1 MSEYKYQQIESKWQ
15 KSWTENNSVK
25 CDINSKDKNFYNLC
39 MYPYPSGDLHM
50 GHIRNY
56 TIGDVI
62 TRYKIMN
69 GFNVLSPMGW
79 DSFGLPAENAAI
91 KTGIHPKTFT
101 EERIDNMK
109 DQIIRLGSLYE
120 WDREVAA
127 HSKDYYKWTQYIFVK
142 LFKNKLAY
150 KKDAPVNWCDSCK
163 TVLANE
169 QVIEG
174 NCDRCDAIV
183 DQKNLNQ
190 WFLKISDYSEELL
203 EGLNEIGDWPE
214 NVKAMQQNWIGK
226 SEGAEFSL
234 NIDDTDLSFDV
245 FTTRPDTLFGM
256 TFAVLSPEHPL
267 MDEVISIS
275 SNRDEIENYI
285 DNAKKKSEFE
295 RMSLTKEKTG
305 VDTGLFVI
313 NPVNGKKVSLWIAD
327 YVLIN
332 YGTGAIMAVP
342 GHDQRDY
349 DFAKKYGIKII
360 QVISDKNRESSIE
373 KEAFIGEGILINSGN
388 FDSLKSHTEGSEK
401 IIQYLEDNKIGTS
414 KTTFRLRDWLIS
426 RQRYW
431 GCPIP
436 LINCDKCGMVPES
449 EENLP
454 VLLPDIDD
462 YKNTNE
468 SPLAKSEDFI
478 NTNCPECG
486 VKATRETD
494 TMDTFVDSS
503 WYFLRFVDPKNEDM
517 PFDANKVNNWLPVDQ
532 YIGGVEHAILH
543 LLYSRFFSKALKKC
557 SYRIPDEPFKKLVTQ
572 GMVCHETFSDHE
584 GKWVE
589 PSKVL
594 KKREGLFYSTDNGL
608 IELKK
613 GRSEKMSKSKKN
625 VIDPDQIIKNYGAD
639 TARLFMISDSPPE
652 RDLEWS
658 DDGIKATYK
667 FLKKLFE
674 HLISDLSFKPSLD
687 SKEIKNMNNDD
698 KESFNLTQKTIFN
711 YSNDI
716 SNYRFNTAVA
726 KLREFSNFLLKK
738 KNSKNVND
746 YCWTIFLRL
755 ISIITPHF
763 SQEILNNS
771 GFSGF
776 IYEIEWPKPLENI
789 TQKEYAN
796 LVIQLNGKK
805 KALIKVPKDLE
816 QKEVLNYMKKDQN
829 LSAFLQNDFKK
840 IIFVKNK
847 IINFVK

>member
-1 MSEYKYQQIESKWQ
+1 MSDYEFQKIESKWQ
-15 KSWTENNSVK
+15 KYWSDNNSIK
-25 CDINSKDKNFYNLC
+25 SDINSVDNNFYNLC

-101 EERIDNMK
+101 EERINNMK

-127 HSKDYYKWTQYIFVK
+127 HSKDYYKWTQFIFIK

-174 NCDRCDAIV
+174 NCDRCDAVV

-190 WFLKISDYSEELL
+190 WFLKISEYSDELL
-203 EGLNEIGDWPE
+203 DGLNQIGECPE
-214 NVKAMQQNWIGK
+214 NVKAMQKNWIGK

-234 NIDDTDLSFDV
+234 KIDETDISFDV

-256 TFAVLSPEHPL
+256 TFAVVSPEHHI
-267 MDEVISIS
+267 M
-275 SNRDEIENYI
+275 NEILSLSPNSHDLQKYI
-285 DNAKKKSEFE
+285 DDAKKKSEFE

-313 NPVNGKKVSLWIAD
+313 NPVNGKRVSLWIAD

-349 DFAKKYGIKII
+349 DFAKKYNIEII
-360 QVISDKNRESSIE
+360 QVITDKKSESSIE
-373 KEAFIGEGILINSGN
+373 REAYVGGGVLINSGE
-388 FDSLKSHTEGSEK
+388 FDNLESHTEGSKK
-401 IIQYLEDNKIGTS
+401 IIQLLKEKQIGNS

-436 LINCDKCGMVPES
+436 LINCDKCGMVPER

-454 VLLPDIDD
+454 VLLPEIDD

-468 SPLAKSEDFI
+468 SPLAKSEEFI
-478 NTNCPECG
+478 NINCPECG
-486 VKATRETD
+486 IEAKRETD

-503 WYFLRFVDPKNEDM
+503 WYFLRFVDPSNEEM

-543 LLYSRFFSKALKKC
+543 LLYSRFFVKALRDMN
-557 SYRIPDEPFKKLVTQ
+557 YLNFDEPFQNLFSQ
-572 GMVCHETFSDHE
+572 GMINFGGS
-584 GKWVE
+584 
-589 PSKVL
+589 
-594 KKREGLFYSTDNGL
+594 
-608 IELKK
+608 
-613 GRSEKMSKSKKN
+613 KMSKSKGN
-625 VIDPDQIIKNYGAD
+625 TVDPESYFATHGAD
-639 TARLFMISDSPPE
+639 ALRLYILFMAPPSDGVEWNDGGIEGTKRFLNKLWENVEKLSK
-652 RDLEWS
+652 LEELDS
-658 DDGIKATYK
+658 SKNDENIVRKVNQSINSVS
-667 FLKKLFE
+667 E
-674 HLISDLSFKPSLD
+674 HL
-687 SKEIKNMNNDD
+687 D
-698 KESFNLTQKTIFN
+698 KFE
-711 YSNDI
+711 
-716 SNYRFNTAVA
+716 FNTAVS
-726 KLREFSNFLLKK
+726 E
-738 KNSKNVND
+738 
-746 YCWTIFLRL
+746 
-755 ISIITPHF
+755 SIILVNWFSLPAIAISMSAPMELFSTP
-763 SQEILNNS
+763 
-771 GFSGF
+771 
-776 IYEIEWPKPLENI
+776 
-789 TQKEYAN
+789 
-796 LVIQLNGKK
+796 
-805 KALIKVPKDLE
+805 
-816 QKEVLNYMKKDQN
+816 VLR
-829 LSAFLQNDFKK
+829 ATT
-840 IIFVKNK
+840 FVSPVTVTSTVESVTSPVAPMSTSN
-847 IINFVK
+847 

>member
-1 MSEYKYQQIESKWQ
+1 MSDYEFQKIESKWQ
-15 KSWTENNSVK
+15 NYWSDNNSIK
-25 CDINSKDKNFYNLC
+25 SDINSVDNNFYNLC

-101 EERIDNMK
+101 EERINNMK

-127 HSKDYYKWTQYIFVK
+127 HSKDYYKWTQFIFIK

-174 NCDRCDAIV
+174 NCDRCDAVV

-190 WFLKISDYSEELL
+190 WFLKISEYSDELL
-203 EGLNEIGDWPE
+203 DGLNQIGEWPE
-214 NVKAMQQNWIGK
+214 NVKAMQKNWIGK

-234 NIDDTDLSFDV
+234 KIDETDISFDV

-256 TFAVLSPEHPL
+256 TFAVVSPEHHI
-267 MDEVISIS
+267 M
-275 SNRDEIENYI
+275 NEILSLSPNSHDLQKYI
-285 DNAKKKSEFE
+285 DDAKKKSEFE

-313 NPVNGKKVSLWIAD
+313 NPVNGKRVSLWIAD

-349 DFAKKYGIKII
+349 DFAKKYNIEII
-360 QVISDKNRESSIE
+360 QVITDKKSESSIE
-373 KEAFIGEGILINSGN
+373 REAYVGGGVLINSGE
-388 FDSLKSHTEGSEK
+388 FDNLESHTEGSKK
-401 IIQYLEDNKIGTS
+401 IIQLLKEKQIGNS

-436 LINCDKCGMVPES
+436 LINCDKCGMVPER

-454 VLLPDIDD
+454 VLLPEIDD

-468 SPLAKSEDFI
+468 SPLAKSEEFI

-486 VKATRETD
+486 IEAKRETD

-503 WYFLRFVDPKNEDM
+503 WYFLRFVDPSNEEM

-543 LLYSRFFSKALKKC
+543 LLYSRFFVKALRDMN
-557 SYRIPDEPFKKLVTQ
+557 YLNFDEPFQNLFSQ
-572 GMVCHETFSDHE
+572 GMINFGGS
-584 GKWVE
+584 
-589 PSKVL
+589 
-594 KKREGLFYSTDNGL
+594 
-608 IELKK
+608 
-613 GRSEKMSKSKKN
+613 KMSKSKGN
-625 VIDPDQIIKNYGAD
+625 TVDPESYFATHGAD
-639 TARLFMISDSPPE
+639 ALRLYILFMAPPSDGVEWNDGGIEGTKRFLNKFWENVEKLSK
-652 RDLEWS
+652 LE
-658 DDGIKATYK
+658 
-667 FLKKLFE
+667 E
-674 HLISDLSFKPSLD
+674 LD
-687 SKEIKNMNNDD
+687 SSKNDENIVRKVNQSINSVSKHLD
-698 KESFNLTQKTIFN
+698 KFE
-711 YSNDI
+711 
-716 SNYRFNTAVA
+716 FNTAVSDLM
-726 KLREFSNFLLKK
+726 KLNNDLSEFL
-738 KNSKNVND
+738 KNSKGVSKKSKDMIMKNICILLFPMAPHIASEVFEEYFKEN
-746 YCWTIFLRL
+746 L
-755 ISIITPHF
+755 IDVTWP
-763 SQEILNNS
+763 EVDTDNLKDPT
-771 GFSGF
+771 
-776 IYEIEWPKPLENI
+776 YE
-789 TQKEYAN
+789 
-796 LVIQLNGKK
+796 LVVQINGKK
-805 KALIKVPKDLE
+805 TYTRDTDIGLE
-816 QKEVLNYMKKDQN
+816 QVEIEKICKEEFNMN
-829 LSAFLQNDFKK
+829 LSEFKK
-840 IIFVKNK
+840 IIYIKDK
-847 IINFVK
+847 IINFVG

>member
-1 MSEYKYQQIESKWQ
+1 MSEYRFQQIESKWQ
-15 KSWTENNSVK
+15 KHWSENNSIK
-25 CDINSKDKNFYNLC
+25 CDINSSDKNFYNLC

-91 KTGIHPKTFT
+91 KTGVHPKTFT

-127 HSKDYYKWTQYIFVK
+127 HNKDYYRWTQFIFIK

-150 KKDAPVNWCDSCK
+150 KKDAPVNWCVSCK

-174 NCDRCDAIV
+174 NCDRCDAVV

-190 WFLKISDYSEELL
+190 WFFKISEYSDELL
-203 EGLNEIGDWPE
+203 DGLNQIGDWPE

-234 NIDDTDLSFDV
+234 NIENTELSFDV

-256 TFAVLSPEHPL
+256 TFAVLSPEHNI
-267 MDEVISIS
+267 MNEVLALSPNS
-275 SNRDEIENYI
+275 DDLQKYI
-285 DNAKKKSEFE
+285 DDAKKKSEFE

-349 DFAKKYGIKII
+349 DFAKKYNIEII
-360 QVISDKNRESSIE
+360 QVISDKNNESSIE
-373 KEAFIGEGILINSGN
+373 NEAYIGDGILINSGE
-388 FDSLKSHTEGSEK
+388 FDNLESHTEGSKK
-401 IIQYLEDNKIGTS
+401 IIEFLEDNKIGTS

-436 LINCDKCGMVPES
+436 LINCKNCGMVPES
-449 EENLP
+449 EDNLP
-454 VLLPDIDD
+454 VLLPEIDD

-468 SPLAKSEDFI
+468 SPLAKSEEFI
-478 NTNCPECG
+478 NTNCPKCG
-486 VKATRETD
+486 TEAKRETD

-503 WYFLRFVDPKNEDM
+503 WYFLRFVDPNNEEL
-517 PFDANKVNNWLPVDQ
+517 PFDAKKVNNWLPVDQ

-543 LLYSRFFSKALKKC
+543 LLYSRFFVKALRDMN
-557 SYRIPDEPFKKLVTQ
+557 YLNFNEPFQNLFSQ
-572 GMVCHETFSDHE
+572 GMINFGGS
-584 GKWVE
+584 
-589 PSKVL
+589 
-594 KKREGLFYSTDNGL
+594 
-608 IELKK
+608 
-613 GRSEKMSKSKKN
+613 KMSKSKGN
-625 VIDPDQIIKNYGAD
+625 TVDPESYFKTHGAD
-639 TARLFMISDSPPE
+639 ALRLYILFMAPPSDGVEWNDGGIEGTKRFLNKFWENINKLSNLKE
-652 RDLEWS
+652 LES
-658 DDGIKATYK
+658 SKIEENIVRKVNQSINSVSKHLDR
-667 FLKKLFE
+667 FE
-674 HLISDLSFKPSLD
+674 
-687 SKEIKNMNNDD
+687 
-698 KESFNLTQKTIFN
+698 
-711 YSNDI
+711 
-716 SNYRFNTAVA
+716 FNTAVSDLM
-726 KLREFSNFLLKK
+726 KLNNDLSEFL
-738 KNSKNVND
+738 KNSD
-746 YCWTIFLRL
+746 G
-755 ISIITPHF
+755 ISIDSKDMIIKNICILLFPMAPHIA
-763 SQEILNNS
+763 SE
-771 GFSGF
+771 
-776 IYEIEWPKPLENI
+776 IYEEYFNKDLIQATWPEVDTENLNDP
-789 TQKEYAN
+789 TYE
-796 LVIQLNGKK
+796 LVVQINGKK
-805 KALIKVPKDLE
+805 KHTRQTDIGLE
-816 QKEVLNYMKKDQN
+816 QSEVEKICKEEFNMN
-829 LSAFLQNDFKK
+829 ISEFKK
-840 IIFVKNK
+840 IIYIQDK
-847 IINFVK
+847 IINFVG

>member
-1 MSEYKYQQIESKWQ
+1 MSEYKFQEIESKWQ
-15 KSWTENNSVK
+15 NHWSDNNSIK
-25 CDINSKDKNFYNLC
+25 CDINSVNKNFYNLC

-62 TRYKIMN
+62 TRYKMMN

-109 DQIIRLGSLYE
+109 NQIIRLGSLYE

-127 HSKDYYKWTQYIFVK
+127 HNKDYYKWTQFIFIK

-150 KKDAPVNWCDSCK
+150 KKDAPVNWCVSCK

-174 NCDRCDAIV
+174 NCDRCDAVV

-190 WFLKISDYSEELL
+190 WFLKISDYSDELL
-203 EGLNEIGDWPE
+203 DGLNQIGDWPE

-234 NIDDTDLSFDV
+234 NIENTELSFEV

-256 TFAVLSPEHPL
+256 TFAVLSPEHNI
-267 MDEVISIS
+267 MNEVLALSPNS
-275 SNRDEIENYI
+275 DDLQKYI
-285 DNAKKKSEFE
+285 DDAKNKSEFE

-349 DFAKKYGIKII
+349 DFAKKYNIEII
-360 QVISDKNRESSIE
+360 QVISDKNNESSIE
-373 KEAFIGEGILINSGN
+373 NEAYIGDGILINSGE
-388 FDSLKSHTEGSEK
+388 FDNLESHTEGSKK
-401 IIQYLEDNKIGTS
+401 IIEFLEDNKIGTS

-436 LINCDKCGMVPES
+436 LINCKNCGMVPES
-449 EENLP
+449 EDNLP
-454 VLLPDIDD
+454 VLLPEIDD

-468 SPLAKSEDFI
+468 SPLAKSEEFI
-478 NTNCPECG
+478 NTNCPKCG
-486 VKATRETD
+486 TEAKRETD

-503 WYFLRFVDPKNEDM
+503 WYFLRFVDSNNEEL
-517 PFDANKVNNWLPVDQ
+517 PFDPKKVNNWLPVDQ

-543 LLYSRFFSKALKKC
+543 LLYSRFFVKALRDMN
-557 SYRIPDEPFKKLVTQ
+557 YLNFNEPFQNLFSQ
-572 GMVCHETFSDHE
+572 GMINFGGS
-584 GKWVE
+584 
-589 PSKVL
+589 
-594 KKREGLFYSTDNGL
+594 
-608 IELKK
+608 
-613 GRSEKMSKSKKN
+613 KMSKSKGN
-625 VIDPDQIIKNYGAD
+625 TVDPESYFKTHGAD
-639 TARLFMISDSPPE
+639 ALRLYILFMAPPSDGVEWNDGGIEGTKRFLNKFWENINKLSNLKE
-652 RDLEWS
+652 LES
-658 DDGIKATYK
+658 SKIEGNIVRKVNQSINSVSKHLDR
-667 FLKKLFE
+667 FE
-674 HLISDLSFKPSLD
+674 
-687 SKEIKNMNNDD
+687 
-698 KESFNLTQKTIFN
+698 
-711 YSNDI
+711 
-716 SNYRFNTAVA
+716 FNTAVSDLM
-726 KLREFSNFLLKK
+726 KLNNDLSEFLKNPDGVS
-738 KNSKNVND
+738 KNSKDMIIKNL
-746 YCWTIFLRL
+746 CILLFPMAPH
-755 ISIITPHF
+755 IS
-763 SQEILNNS
+763 SE
-771 GFSGF
+771 
-776 IYEIEWPKPLENI
+776 IYEEYFNEDLIQATWPEVDTENLNDP
-789 TQKEYAN
+789 TYE
-796 LVIQLNGKK
+796 LVVQINGKK
-805 KALIKVPKDLE
+805 KHTRQTDIGLE
-816 QKEVLNYMKKDQN
+816 QSEVEKICKEEFKMDI
-829 LSAFLQNDFKK
+829 SEFKK
-840 IIFVKNK
+840 IIYIQDK
-847 IINFVK
+847 IINFVG